1 MLAADKRLKANEEG
15 IGQERV
21 SRINVIA
28 LSLLR
33 YLAQKNQ
40 PMGFSRLHL
49 EWSFC
54 VTSSKWDM
62 TDIAMRQLLKT
73 MIKNDLIDQIDGEKE
88 ILYAITPSGFELIE
102 DFVSIDQNILNER
115 WKK

>member
-1 MLAADKRLKANEEG
+1 MLATNPGRIQE
-15 IGQERV
+15 IGEERV

-28 LSLLR
+28 LTILR
-33 YLAQKNQ
+33 YLAQKNR
-40 PMGFSRLHL
+40 PMGFSQLHL

-54 VTSSKWDM
+54 ITSMKWDM
-62 TDIAMRQLLKT
+62 TDVAMRQLLKT

-88 ILYAITPSGFELIE
+88 TLYAITPSGFELIE
-102 DFVSIDQNILNER
+102 DFISIDQKILNEG

>member
-1 MLAADKRLKANEEG
+1 MLATDKRLKASREE

-40 PMGFSRLHL
+40 PMGFNQLHL

-54 VTSSKWDM
+54 VTSTKWDM

-73 MIKNDLIDQIDGEKE
+73 MIKNDLINQINGERE
-88 ILYAITPSGFELIE
+88 VLYVITPSGFELIE
-102 DFVSIDQNILNER
+102 DFVSIDQNILNEQWR
-115 WKK
+115 K

>member
-1 MLAADKRLKANEEG
+1 MLATDPKKLRE
-15 IGQERV
+15 IGEERV

-28 LSLLR
+28 LTVLR

-40 PMGFSRLHL
+40 PVEFNRLHL

-54 VTSSKWDM
+54 ITSMRWDM

-73 MIKNDLIDQIDGEKE
+73 MIRNNLIDQIDGDKE
-88 ILYAITPSGFELIE
+88 TLYVITPNGFELIE
-102 DFVSIDQNILNER
+102 DFISIDQRILSEG